1 MRIALY
7 GKGGIGKST
16 VASNVST
23 LLSRK
28 GKVLQIGCDPKHDST
43 LMLLDGPVNTV
54 LEGLNSVNS
63 IGIEDVR
70 KTSKYGIDCIEIGGP
85 EPGVGCAGR
94 GIVKGLEII
103 KRLDVYATQYDYI
116 LYDILGDVVCGGF
129 FEPLKN
135 GSVDAMYIVTSG
147 EFNSLFAAN
156 NLCKGYLNCKLRQK
170 GVRFG
175 GIIANCRGI
184 DREEELI
191 RAYCEMIDAPLVSVI
206 PRDYRIE
213 RSTFEGIPV
222 AVLYDREDVVKPF
235 EKIVDEITSQQ
246 QGGEEPKPLTL
257 EQLRDLCK
265 KTRFQ

>member
-23 LLSRK
+23 LLSRQ

-43 LMLLDGPVNTV
+43 LMLLDSPVNTV
-54 LEGLNSVNS
+54 LDSLSSVNS
-63 IGIEDVR
+63 IGVDDIL

-94 GIVKGLEII
+94 GIVKGMEII
-103 KRLDVYATQYDYI
+103 KCLDVYSTQYDHI

-156 NLCKGYLNCKLRQK
+156 NLCKGYINCKLRQK
-170 GVRFG
+170 GVMFG

-184 DREEELI
+184 DHEEELI
-191 RAYCEMIDAPLVSVI
+191 RAYCEMISAPLVSVI

-213 RSTFEGIPV
+213 RSTFEGVPV
-222 AVLYDREDVVKPF
+222 AVMYDGEDVVEPF
-235 EKIVDEITSQQ
+235 KIIVNEIISAPH
-246 QGGEEPKPLTL
+246 GAIDPKPLTL

-265 KTRFQ
+265 RTRFQ